1 MLYTALLLTFP
12 LAMAFAAIWDVF
24 TLTIPNRLC
33 LALAGAFIA
42 AAVLAGLPP
51 MVVATHL
58 ACGIGMLIA
67 GFVLFN
73 LRVMGGGDAK
83 LMAVVALW
91 IGATHLGQFVTY
103 MALAGGALAIVLLL
117 YRVRPLPMWLVS
129 QPWALQLHDRK
140 GGVPYGVAIA
150 AGALVVFP
158 STTWFANL
166 A

>member
-1 MLYTALLLTFP
+1 MLYSTLLLAFP

-33 LALAGAFIA
+33 LAVGAAFLA

-51 MVVATHL
+51 LVVVTHV
-58 ACGIGMLIA
+58 ACGIGMLVA

-91 IGATHLGQFVTY
+91 LGATHLGLFVTY
-103 MALAGGALAIVLLL
+103 MALAGGVLSMVLLL
-117 YRVRPLPMWLVS
+117 YRARPLPFWLLR

-150 AGALVVFP
+150 AGALLVFP